1 MDDLVEYVDEQGSS
15 PFCRWFNRLNRE
27 AAAEVGLAL
36 VRLSRGYRSKQKFP
50 GAGIS
55 EYKIDFGPGY
65 PIYFG
70 QDGDQLIIVL
80 GGGTKKRQ
88 AADILKARANWK
100 EYRHRKQRSDSTW
113 H

>member
-1 MDDLVEYVDEQGSS
+1 MPELAEYLDEQGRS
-15 PFCRWFNRLNRE
+15 PFRRWFDRLNRE

-36 VRLSRGYRSKQKFP
+36 VRLSRGYRSKQKFL

-65 PIYFG
+65 RIYFG
-70 QDGDQLIIVL
+70 RDEDQLIILL
-80 GGGTKKRQ
+80 GGGTKKQ
-88 AADILKARANWK
+88 QSADILQARANWK
-100 EYRHRKQRSDSTW
+100 EYRHRKLRSDSTW